1 VSGTP
6 ELTFV
11 PQTTDGE
18 EVIVGGDTHKDFH
31 VAAVITALLLG
42 SKTLQAIMPGME
54 AITG

>member
-1 VSGTP
+1 MSGTP